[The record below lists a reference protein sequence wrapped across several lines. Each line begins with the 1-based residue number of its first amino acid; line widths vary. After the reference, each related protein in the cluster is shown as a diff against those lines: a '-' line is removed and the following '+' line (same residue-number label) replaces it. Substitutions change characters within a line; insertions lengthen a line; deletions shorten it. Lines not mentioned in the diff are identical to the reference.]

1 VWTCP
6 ECGREFSKPKQWHS
20 CLRQTVDAHFERR
33 APEVRTLFDTLLE
46 NVERIGPVRVVAV
59 KSQINLAARANFAGI
74 KPLADGL
81 RVGFM
86 SDAPLVDPRIEK
98 TEAVS
103 LRSYAHAVVVRGPEE
118 LDPQLLGWLAEAYR
132 LKS

>member
-1 VWTCP
+1 VVAP
-6 ECGREFSKPKQWHS
+6 FSQPRQWHS
-20 CLRQTVDAHFERR
+20 CLRESVEAHFDRR
-33 APEVRTLFDTLLE
+33 TPEIRALFDTLLE
-46 NVERIGPVRVVAV
+46 TVERIGPVRVVAV

-86 SDAPLVDPRIEK
+86 SDAPLDDPRIVKSEK
-98 TEAVS
+98 LS
-103 LRSYAHAVVVRGPEE
+103 PRSYAHAVVVRDAEE

-132 LKS
+132 IKS